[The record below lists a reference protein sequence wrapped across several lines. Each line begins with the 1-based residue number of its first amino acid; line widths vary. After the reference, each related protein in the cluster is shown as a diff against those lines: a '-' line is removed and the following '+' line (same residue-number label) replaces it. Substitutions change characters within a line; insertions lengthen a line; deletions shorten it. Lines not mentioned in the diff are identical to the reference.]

1 MLICLFKLEDIGPA
15 LVDMVVDKNVE
26 FDETIIEK
34 FTFSGS
40 ITYSLVF
47 QGMVHLEDMSTELY
61 GPFPFAFSSGFVQY
75 AFSFIAEDKTVKDK
89 RMKKKTL
96 GLVLMLVPEMVSKI
110 DDFREELAKILLYK
124 FHKIE
129 RINQVNKEFLG
140 DIIQSYNKVLTD
152 ILSTQQA
159 SLLSE
164 QLMEFLEKKPVPS
177 KKKKLTD
184 IAIVYPKE
192 YNSLIKNYYASFLSS
207 LPYQETTYEDTQAV
221 ITTKN
226 YSFNFRRDD
235 KANEKFL
242 NSQKAIIFLID
253 VGKRNY
259 KTTYS
264 IMSTLKSKPKIALV
278 VSLPDNMEKASHQY
292 AKFFTGLEGYI
303 SGLPFFSA
311 SFTSTYEFKS
321 KMLEAIFWTISP
333 I

>member
-15 LVDMVVDKNVE
+15 LVELVVDQNVE

-34 FTFSGS
+34 FRFSGS

-47 QGMVHLEDMSTELY
+47 QGMIHLEDMSTELY

-124 FHKIE
+124 FHKIN

-152 ILSTQQA
+152 ILSSKQA

-164 QLMEFLEKKPVPS
+164 QLMEFIEKKPVPS
-177 KKKKLTD
+177 KKKKLID
-184 IAIVYPKE
+184 IAIIYTKD
-192 YNSLIKNYYASFLSS
+192 YTSLIKNYYASFLSS
-207 LPYQETTYEDTQAV
+207 LPYQETAYEESQAV
-221 ITTKN
+221 VKTKN

-235 KANEKFL
+235 KVDEKFL
-242 NSQKAIIFLID
+242 SSQKALIFIID
-253 VGKRNY
+253 VGSRSY

-264 IMSTLKSKPKIALV
+264 ILSNLKSKPKIALV
-278 VSLPDNMEKASHQY
+278 VSLPENIEKASHQY

-303 SGLPFFSA
+303 RGLPFFSS
-311 SFTSTYEFKS
+311 SFTTNYEFKS

-333 I
+333 M